1 MSDTNKISENIKK
14 IVQQVKS
21 DALKVLAIEAERSIR
36 KNFDEGG
43 RPKWTPRKR
52 ISKRQR
58 GTNILVISGAMKN
71 VIATQEGDKVV
82 VRVNPLAREYAA
94 IQNFGG
100 AINMPGRNIKFRE
113 KKNKYGNTVSVFAS
127 SRHKRISKE
136 VTSKPY
142 QIKIPARPF
151 MTIPEQDYQ
160 RILNAIKSQI
170 KL

>member
-1 MSDTNKISENIKK
+1 MSDIDKISENIRKV
-14 IVQQVKS
+14 IGAVK
-21 DALKVLAIEAERSIR
+21 AGTLKVLAVEAERSIR
-36 KNFDEGG
+36 HNFDEGG
-43 RPKWTPRKR
+43 RPKWLPRKR
-52 ISKRQR
+52 ISKRQK

-71 VIATQEGDKVV
+71 VIAEAEGDKVT

-94 IQNFGG
+94 VQNYGG
-100 AINMPGRNIKFRE
+100 TINMPARNLKFR
-113 KKNKYGNTVSVFAS
+113 KNKTGKTVFAS
-127 SRHKRISKE
+127 SRHKRITKE

-151 MTIPEQDYQ
+151 MVIPEQDFQ

>member
-1 MSDTNKISENIKK
+1 MSDVNKILENIKK
-14 IVQQVKS
+14 SVQTVKAG
-21 DALKVLAIEAERSIR
+21 ALKVLAVEAERSIR

-52 ISKRQR
+52 ISKRQK

-71 VIATQEGDKVV
+71 VIATAENDKVV

-100 AINMPGRNIKFRE
+100 VINMPARTIKFRE
-113 KKNKYGNTVSVFAS
+113 KKNAGGKRTVFAS
-127 SRHKRISKE
+127 SRHKKITKQ
-136 VTSKPY
+136 VTTKPY
-142 QIKIPARPF
+142 AIKIPARPF
-151 MTIPEQDYQ
+151 MVIPAEDYT